1 MERIPMKRSLITG
14 AAFAVLAAAAFGAV
28 QVTAQ
33 SSSTVCIPPAVVQ
46 AWS

>member
-1 MERIPMKRSLITG
+1 MKRQWVT
-14 AAFAVLAAAAFGAV
+14 AAAIAMLAATGFGAV

-33 SSSTVCIPPAVVQ
+33 DARVVCIPPAVVQ